1 MYQGKAAMGKKT
13 AAFLIL
19 ITFISGLCGAGG
31 CSRSQAMTGQ
41 QLTVLNGILAAGITN
56 KQVKTMEIEAKTAR
70 KFPAVEKMFK
80 ISSGEEYYAFLVSPA
95 GYRAPINMMV
105 VIDAGRNEVTGIKVM
120 QQDETP
126 GYGEWLAEAWFT
138 DRFKGKS
145 VDKYLQRVVLE
156 AEEPNDIVQI
166 TSATIT
172 TQAVLNGVNSAM
184 GVYRETILGQRSD
197 PVPLQ
202 VEGYITESQPG
213 AGNNDPGGR

>member
-1 MYQGKAAMGKKT
+1 MYQGKAALGKK
-13 AAFLIL
+13 AAVFIIL
-19 ITFISGLCGAGG
+19 ITIISGLCGAGG
-31 CSRSQAMTGQ
+31 CYRSQAMTGQ
-41 QLTVLNGILAAGITN
+41 QLTVLNGILAAAITN
-56 KQVKTMEIEAKTAR
+56 EQIETLEIPAETAQ

-80 ISSGEEYYAFLVSPA
+80 ITGGEEYYAFLVSPA
-95 GYRAPINMMV
+95 GYRAPIKMMV
-105 VIDAGRNEVTGIKVM
+105 VIETGRNEVAGIKVM

-145 VDKYLQRVVLE
+145 VDQYLQRVVLE

-184 GVYRETILGQRSD
+184 GIYREAILGQKSD

-202 VEGYITESQPG
+202 VEGYITENQPET
-213 AGNNDPGGR
+213 GNNDQNRR